1 MHFLIEDS
9 DPHTGPGTR
18 DREETDGARPLEG
31 QQRTDDIL
39 RAGQHRRGKH
49 NRFADPPRT
58 CSLEAGPAAEGVAVT
73 SGKVV

>member
-1 MHFLIEDS
+1 MKKMHFLIEDS

-49 NRFADPPRT
+49 N
-58 CSLEAGPAAEGVAVT
+58 L
-73 SGKVV
+73 SGWRGEKRAFWKSDSQTVLGNVL